1 MGRVPG
7 ARRSSPASTAVVPLR
22 RRRAPVALL
31 GAATRL
37 LPSSRSLAVGFAL
50 VALAAGAYAVARQ
63 SSMFAIETL
72 DVSGA
77 SPATES
83 AVRKALAP
91 LEGTSLLSLGAAD
104 VERRTGALP
113 AVVWA
118 TYDRAFPHTLR
129 VTIREER
136 PVAVLRR
143 GPDSFLV
150 SARGRVIR
158 PLEPRVLLALP
169 RIWVTRST
177 GVDVGATLAGD
188 AGAAVDALVPLSRL
202 RLPVHVASAEAT
214 SGQLSLRL
222 RTGLELRL
230 GTAQDLLLKL
240 SIARQILPTLSAA
253 AGAYLDVSVPDRP
266 VSGAVNPQV
275 QG

>member
-1 MGRVPG
+1 M
-7 ARRSSPASTAVVPLR
+7 
-22 RRRAPVALL
+22 L
-31 GAATRL
+31 GAARRI
-37 LPSSRSLAVGFAL
+37 LPSARSLAVGFGL
-50 VALAAGAYAVARQ
+50 VALAAGAYAVARE

-72 DVSGA
+72 DVTGA
-77 SPATES
+77 SPATEA

-91 LEGTSLLSLGAAD
+91 LEGTSLLSLGATD

-113 AVVWA
+113 AVVSA

-129 VTIREER
+129 VTVREER

-158 PLEPRVLLALP
+158 ALEPRALLALP
-169 RIWVTRST
+169 RIWVPRPT
-177 GVDVGATLAGD
+177 GVEVGATLAGD

-202 RLPVHVASAEAT
+202 RFPVQVASAEAT

-230 GTAQDLLLKL
+230 GAAQDLLLKL
-240 SIARQILPTLSAA
+240 DIARQILPTLAPG

-266 VSGAVNPQV
+266 VSGSTNPQV

>member
-1 MGRVPG
+1 MFG
-7 ARRSSPASTAVVPLR
+7 AVS
-22 RRRAPVALL
+22 
-31 GAATRL
+31 RL
-37 LPSSRSLAVGFAL
+37 LPSSRSLAVGFGL
-50 VALAAGAYAVARQ
+50 VALAAGAYAVARE

-72 DVSGA
+72 EVTGA
-77 SPATES
+77 SPATEA

-91 LEGTSLLSLGAAD
+91 LAGTSLLALGAAD

-113 AVVWA
+113 SVVWT

-129 VTIREER
+129 VTVREER

-150 SARGRVIR
+150 SARARILR
-158 PLEPRVLLALP
+158 PLEPRALLALP
-169 RIWVTRST
+169 RIWVARST
-177 GVDVGATLAGD
+177 GVEVGATLAGD

-202 RLPVHVASAEAT
+202 RLPVQVASAEAT
-214 SGQLSLRL
+214 SGQLALRL

-240 SIARQILPTLSAA
+240 DVARRILPTLGLGS
-253 AGAYLDVSVPDRP
+253 GAYLDVSVPDRP
-266 VSGAVNPQV
+266 VSGTENPKV
-275 QG
+275 EG